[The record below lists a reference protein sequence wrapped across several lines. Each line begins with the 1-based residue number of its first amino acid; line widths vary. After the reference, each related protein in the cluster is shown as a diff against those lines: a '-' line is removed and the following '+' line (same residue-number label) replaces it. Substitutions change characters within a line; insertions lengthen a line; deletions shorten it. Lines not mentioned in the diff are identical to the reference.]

1 MISAS
6 RNKPWGNVLKKRFNI
21 KVLGQEF
28 SVLSDS
34 GDDHQV
40 EGVVEFVNN
49 KAEEIAKSSRNATTL
64 NIAIL
69 VALNIADEY
78 FRFRSEKEAML
89 NQLENKSGNL
99 ISYIDERMI

>member
-1 MISAS
+1 
-6 RNKPWGNVLKKRFNI
+6 LKKRFNI

-40 EGVVEFVNN
+40 ENIVEYVNSR
-49 KAEEIAKSSRNATTL
+49 AEEIAKTSKNATTL

-69 VALNIADEY
+69 VALNIADEF
-78 FRFRSEKEAML
+78 FRFKGEREQFFD
-89 NQLENKSGNL
+89 QLENKSDKL
-99 ISYIDERMI
+99 INIIDEKM

>member
-1 MISAS
+1 M
-6 RNKPWGNVLKKRFNI
+6 KKRFNI

-40 EGVVEFVNN
+40 ERVVEYVNG
-49 KAEEIAKSSRNATTL
+49 KAEEIAKSSKNATTL

-69 VALNIADEY
+69 VALNIADEL
-78 FRFRSEKEAML
+78 FRFKGEKDNFL
-89 NQLENKSGNL
+89 NQLENKSVKL
-99 ISYIDERMI
+99 INYIEEKM